1 MDIDRS
7 KLTEK
12 PVSDAGHDAQAA
24 LCQAAG
30 AWLQAGLREH
40 LAPEVYAR
48 VAAMMQQGMRIEI
61 TTSVPDGTVGA
72 FAIDANG
79 KRVCIFVLTPSGS
92 RTGQH

>member
-12 PVSDAGHDAQAA
+12 PATDAAHEAQAK
-24 LCQAAG
+24 LCEAAG
-30 AWLQAGLREH
+30 AWLERGMQDH
-40 LAPEVYAR
+40 LAPAVQAR
-48 VAAMMQQGMRIEI
+48 VAAMMAQGMRIEI

-72 FAIDANG
+72 FAIDAKG

-92 RTGQH
+92 RAGQH